1 MRAPS
6 FWRFTMPSEMAVG
19 PPYHLDRLWAQLFAG
34 LGTVA
39 MLVLGIGT
47 TVRGGSAG
55 LLFLWM
61 WTVTAPV
68 VAVPVW
74 SRWSRPSRADDLE
87 TRDATTVA
95 PYYASTIPLTAA
107 LFVALVTGLLALLIT
122 ALVAGWSAWTLLLL
136 LPLAVFLAHLT
147 NIAAGRVARGGL
159 ELTPDGVMHRGW
171 SFSTFIPWDA
181 VERTMPVVGGRF
193 LVLAAGAEGVVSTE
207 RTTWWRF
214 DSPRQVGGT
223 PALWIDESRFRFD
236 AELLHVLISHYA
248 AHPLDRRTLGTA
260 DAVDR
265 ARSLEAQVAAGGDGG

>member
-6 FWRFTMPSEMAVG
+6 CWRFTMPSEMAVG
-19 PPYHLDRLWAQLFAG
+19 PPFNLDRLWAQLFAG
-34 LGTVA
+34 LGALA

-61 WTVTAPV
+61 WAVTAPV

-107 LFVALVTGLLALLIT
+107 FFVALVAGLLALLVA
-122 ALVAGWSAWTLLLL
+122 ALVEGWSSWTLLLL
-136 LPLAVFLAHLT
+136 LPLAIFLAHLT
-147 NIAAGRVARGGL
+147 NIAVGRVARGSL
-159 ELTPDGVMHRGW
+159 ALTPAGVTHHGW

-181 VERTMPVVGGRF
+181 VNPNIPMIGGEF
-193 LVLAAGAEGVVSTE
+193 FVAAARGDDVVSVE

-223 PALWIDESRFRFD
+223 PALWIDGNRFRFE
-236 AELLHVLISHYA
+236 AELLHMLVSHYA
-248 AHPLDRRTLGTA
+248 TNPLDRRTLGTA
-260 DAVDR
+260 DAIER
-265 ARSLEAQVAAGGDGG
+265 ARFWEERAASTGQGR